1 MAVLVAL
8 GADIDDDIGYGYTP
22 LIHACLRNNFVGVA
36 ELVDLGADVNIEF
49 CAAPS
54 SICHEA
60 VIKDLAWR
68 GARPIDLCCWT
79 DYERN
84 PPGFRMG
91 LSFIEALQTGPLGHV
106 GSWDSRGYVKNR
118 QRRLIAVSKLLGAG
132 ADLNSGSRGHPPPL
146 VVASANQY
154 VFDIDT
160 ACLTHT
166 DTPPTACLV
175 LLTS

>member
-22 LIHACLRNNFVGVA
+22 LIHACLRSDFSGVT

-54 SICHEA
+54 SIGLDS
-60 VIKDLAWR
+60 VIRDLAWR

-84 PPGFRMG
+84 SIGFRRG
-91 LSFIEALQTGPLGHV
+91 LPFLEALHPGPQLHDK
-106 GSWDSRGYVKNR
+106 SWDQNGYIANR
-118 QRRLIAVSKLLGAG
+118 ERRLVAVSKLLGAG

-154 VFDIDT
+154 VSTSILPLIRT
-160 ACLTHT
+160 LTLHQQ
-166 DTPPTACLV
+166 LV
-175 LLTS
+175 RYC